1 VTTRFALSYLLGGL
15 WIAWML
21 YWWVSARDVK
31 RPQRQE
37 SVGSRLAHILP
48 LALAAWLIAAPRF
61 PGDALLGRFLPA
73 TLSVYLTG
81 TAITAA
87 GLAFTVWARMALGRN
102 WSGTV
107 TLKEGHELIRTGP
120 YRFVRHP
127 IYTGLLVAFAG
138 SAVARGEWRG
148 VLAVVIAF
156 AALWRKLRLEER
168 WLEEIFGDAYTR
180 YRAEVRAL
188 IPFVL

>member
-1 VTTRFALSYLLGGL
+1 MTAKFALSYLLGWVWMA
-15 WIAWML
+15 WIV
-21 YWWVSARDVK
+21 YWWISARNVK
-31 RPQRQE
+31 LTIRHE
-37 SVGSRLAHILP
+37 SVGSRLAHIIP
-48 LALAAWLIAAPRF
+48 LVVAGWLIAAPKL
-61 PGDALLGRFLPA
+61 PGDALSSRLLPA
-73 TLSVYLTG
+73 TLIVYLIG

-87 GLAFTVWARMALGRN
+87 GLGFSVWARVHLGRN

-107 TLKEGHELIRTGP
+107 TLKEGHELVRSGP

-138 SAVARGEWRG
+138 SAFARGEWRG
-148 VLAVVIAF
+148 VLAFAIAF

-168 WLEEIFGDAYTR
+168 WLEETFGEAYAR
-180 YRAEVRAL
+180 YRTEVAAL